1 METDRIVAVA
11 GDLVRHF
18 FRLLFRRKVRALAEI
33 GAVELQPPARRLF
46 KSERAVRSGV
56 DEAVFPRRSVEH
68 RQKVERTARHGFV
81 AEIQSAP
88 VGSCG
93 DAGGEIFAGGQ
104 QDLLRRKGHAQHE
117 PDHLPMSGTQ
127 CDGDRRPVFLQREGG
142 EIGGDA
148 VVRPVA
154 APGDDGV
161 FQIA

>member
-11 GDLVRHF
+11 GDLVGNLPG
-18 FRLLFRRKVRALAEI
+18 LLLRGKVRALAEI
-33 GAVELQPPARRLF
+33 GAVELQPLF
-46 KSERAVRSGV
+46 RGLFEAERAVRSGADKTV
-56 DEAVFPRRSVEH
+56 LPRRGVEH
-68 RQKVERTARHGFV
+68 RHEIERTARHGFV
-81 AEIQSAP
+81 AEIQPAP
-88 VGSCG
+88 VGSGG